1 MIQWKVSSG
10 RRWAQ
15 SAQTLVAADAAC
27 SRARPLRRTRVVRQ
41 GRQYGCKRPP
51 GCRDGKLASDFG
63 LRQQGQV
70 RFAMDVIARIGDADQ
85 DTAARVSP

>member
-1 MIQWKVSSG
+1 MIQWKVASG
-10 RRWAQ
+10 SRWVQ
-15 SAQTLVAADAAC
+15 RAQTLVAAVAAC

-41 GRQYGCKRPP
+41 GRQYGCSSPP

-70 RFAMDVIARIGDADQ
+70 RFAWVVIARIGEAALEP
-85 DTAARVSP
+85 AARVAP